1 MFIESNNFRQLILLL
16 ATYNLEQTE
25 KFLLEAIDTKESAL
39 NDVLQKVKE
48 NIRDG
53 KKQLAKTNLR
63 KKHMLETDLV
73 KTVQVL
79 ENVQTML
86 HSVRSS
92 RSDRE
97 VLNCYKMGSDAIKS
111 AFADAGVN
119 LDNVSDIIEEMQEVF
134 TNQAECETAISEP
147 IRGQNYDDAELEQE
161 LLDLMKTDS
170 NSKPPEGGNAST
182 RKETSDMDLL
192 DKELEMRLQ
201 RLRSDFDDDDITSTR
216 KPQPTK
222 LFQ

>member
-1 MFIESNNFRQLILLL
+1 M
-16 ATYNLEQTE
+16 
-25 KFLLEAIDTKESAL
+25 
-39 NDVLQKVKE
+39 NDVLKKVKE
-48 NIRDG
+48 SIRDG
-53 KKQLAKTNLR
+53 KKQLAKTHLR
-63 KKHMLETDLV
+63 KKHMLENDLV
-73 KTVQVL
+73 KSVNVL

-97 VLNCYKMGSDAIKS
+97 VLNCYKMGSEAIKS
-111 AFADAGVN
+111 AFAEAGVN

-170 NSKPPEGGNAST
+170 NSKPPEGGNQNS
-182 RKETSDMDLL
+182 REEKSDMDRL
-192 DKELEMRLQ
+192 DRELELRLQ
-201 RLRSDFDDDDITSTR
+201 RLRSDFDDDDITSTH
-216 KPQPTK
+216 KPQPLATK